1 MIVIRHISK
10 KYNDVL
16 ILDNY
21 SIMYQN
27 RGLFLLE
34 GRNGSGKTTL
44 LNIISGFDKDY
55 EGTILINDIEIS
67 HSKRRK
73 LIHYL
78 YQDFVLF
85 EKLTGHEHIKLFF
98 NIKKLNID
106 TELINTLVHDFDLQ
120 DILNNKIHTYSVG
133 QKRKLQ
139 FIHAIITKKKI
150 ILLDEPFS
158 QIDTK
163 SIQVMMAYMEELSK
177 TKLVIYTQHEDFLLN
192 TKTTIQEDILYG
204 LKPQRYQLGFGYN
217 LFKKN
222 LIILLSI
229 FIMMILG
236 FTIILSLSSL
246 RAYDKNHIAKSFY
259 DNLNYAVLNSS
270 ESESN
275 AKLYNQI
282 MFEMTLLGIDTY
294 NLNVLSSNNL
304 NTLELEVGRYP
315 TNSEEVLISFAFM
328 ELIIN
333 DTNIENANELL
344 EMAIDLDSNE
354 MLIVGVVKDI
364 FKSPIFKDDN
374 LKQVYT
380 DSNPF
385 IFVENNDFNGIY
397 YAPVNLLSNTTLK
410 QIDAANLVKKGNLF
424 NIFSSELSMNNQISE
439 NVIIIVLV
447 MVIIVAVIS
456 AQLYFRNNIYF
467 LQKYMMFG
475 ISVLKAITY
484 AALYFIF
491 VYMCSFVVSYM
502 ISNVIIKLENLQIMD
517 LFLLHIDPFQMKTLS
532 LYMIFLPIILALA
545 TFILKMTNYFKVNKL
560 LKVNIND

>member
-1 MIVIRHISK
+1 MIVIRHLSK

-78 YQDFVLF
+78 YQNFILF

-98 NIKKLNID
+98 NIEKLNID
-106 TELINTLVHDFDLQ
+106 TELINTLAHDFDLQ

-177 TKLVIYTQHEDFLLN
+177 TKLVIYTQHEDFILN

-246 RAYDKNHIAKSFY
+246 RAYDTNHIAKSFY

>member
-1 MIVIRHISK
+1 MIIIRNLSK

-27 RGLFLLE
+27 KGLFLLE

-44 LNIISGFDKDY
+44 FNIISGFDKDY
-55 EGTILINDIEIS
+55 EGIILINDIEIS

-73 LIHYL
+73 LVHYL

-85 EKLTGHEHIKLFF
+85 EKLTGYEHIKLFF
-98 NIKKLNID
+98 NIEKLNID
-106 TELINTLVHDFDLQ
+106 TELINTLAHDFDLQ

-333 DTNIENANELL
+333 DTDIENANELL
-344 EMAIDLDSNE
+344 EMAIELDSNE

-374 LKQVYT
+374 LKRVYT
-380 DSNPF
+380 DSNPS

-439 NVIIIVLV
+439 NVITIVLV